1 MRDER
6 EAKAREF
13 SEAQQHI
20 GRLMGVMGFSA
31 QPAEPKSQQTS
42 SAKKPQETTRQSDA
56 YYDNDD
62 DLQLVQSFESMSSN
76 LDGPTPKRPRGNR
89 ISQPELVPSRTRG
102 VSASK
107 SSPQAPESTRRS
119 TRQPLANA
127 GLNSPNK
134 TPPASTLKHQSMPKT
149 TGNFEENCLQD
160 LDLDMDLEF
169 SRDFIYTN
177 SALSDPAPNEHG
189 WR

>member
-31 QPAEPKSQQTS
+31 QPAEPKSQQTR
-42 SAKKPQETTRQSDA
+42 SAKNSPETTHQPDV
-56 YYDNDD
+56 YDDDD
-62 DLQLVQSFESMSSN
+62 DLQLVESFESMSSN

-89 ISQPELVPSRTRG
+89 TSQPELVPSRTRG
-102 VSASK
+102 VSTSK
-107 SSPQAPESTRRS
+107 SSPQPLESTRRS
-119 TRQPLANA
+119 SRQPLANA
-127 GLNSPNK
+127 GANSPNK
-134 TPPASTLKHQSMPKT
+134 TPPTSTLKRQSTIKAT
-149 TGNFEENCLQD
+149 DKFEENCLQD

-169 SRDFIYTN
+169 SRDFLYTN
-177 SALSDPAPNEHG
+177 STLSDPAP
-189 WR
+189 R

>member
-31 QPAEPKSQQTS
+31 QPAEPKSQQTRTVRKS
-42 SAKKPQETTRQSDA
+42 PETTHQPGV
-56 YYDNDD
+56 YDDDED
-62 DLQLVQSFESMSSN
+62 DLQLVESFESMSSN

-89 ISQPELVPSRTRG
+89 SSQPELVPSRTRG
-102 VSASK
+102 VSTSK
-107 SSPQAPESTRRS
+107 SSPQPPESTRRS
-119 TRQPLANA
+119 ARQPLANA

-134 TPPASTLKHQSMPKT
+134 TPPASTSKRQSAINT
-149 TGNFEENCLQD
+149 TDNFEQNCLQN

-177 SALSDPAPNEHG
+177 SALSDPAPQ
-189 WR
+189 